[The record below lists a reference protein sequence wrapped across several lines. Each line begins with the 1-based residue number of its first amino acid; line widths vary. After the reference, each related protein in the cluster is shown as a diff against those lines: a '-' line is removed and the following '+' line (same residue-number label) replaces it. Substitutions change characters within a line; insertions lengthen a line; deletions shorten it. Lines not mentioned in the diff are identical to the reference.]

1 VPPDD
6 PALKFGEG
14 GLLASQRALREAR
27 YKRLTGRALPP
38 DEPPL
43 CSFCGAGSNN
53 VRRMLAGFEANGIR
67 AHICDVC
74 VHAFHGADGKKE

>member
-1 VPPDD
+1 VPADD
-6 PALKFGEG
+6 PELKFAESE
-14 GLLASQRALREAR
+14 LLASQRALREAQH
-27 YKRLTGRALPP
+27 KRLTGRALPL

-53 VRRMLAGFEANGIR
+53 VRRMLGGFEANGIR

-74 VHAFHGADGKKE
+74 VQAFHGADGKKG